1 MGVGNAGTH
10 RTYLKPSSASYAL
23 LCPMESSLPLES
35 QRHQAE
41 RGSSA
46 RPGEKESA
54 HFSFSLCTQNALSPF
69 IPVSGPSPDRL
80 RKLFFVQTLLC
91 VRGTRKLV
99 FVQTLLC
106 VRGTLEVAGK
116 RTLALFTDPRGRDQ
130 SARAGLGGRRFF
142 VRSSLPSLP
151 PRADAPAPLSRFFL
165 FSPPFPFLFFSFFPL
180 PPFHHFPSEAFPSGR
195 GRAGLTPRL
204 SPAPAALWREG
215 APSSPGH
222 QRRRLEERDRR
233 RRPRA
238 QGHHGISSLSDPS
251 AAAVR
256 PARVPA
262 PAGPVCPLLPPQTAR
277 PWSRAPRRRAPR
289 IMRW

>member
-1 MGVGNAGTH
+1 MRSTLSGHCTPPRLTSLLRH
-10 RTYLKPSSASYAL
+10 RTGGG
-23 LCPMESSLPLES
+23 
-35 QRHQAE
+35 
-41 RGSSA
+41 GSSA
-46 RPGEKESA
+46 RPRKKSPRT
-54 HFSFSLCTQNALSPF
+54 FPSLCAHKMHFPFSSQSQRLPQVVSGSSSLFKLSCASIRHGSSSLFKLSYASVGHRRWPGRDENTGVVYRHARPKSVREGGARRPALFRTLLPPQPSPASGRASASVSLFLIFSPF
-69 IPVSGPSPDRL
+69 
-80 RKLFFVQTLLC
+80 
-91 VRGTRKLV
+91 
-99 FVQTLLC
+99 
-106 VRGTLEVAGK
+106 
-116 RTLALFTDPRGRDQ
+116 
-130 SARAGLGGRRFF
+130 
-142 VRSSLPSLP
+142 
-151 PRADAPAPLSRFFL
+151 PL
-165 FSPPFPFLFFSFFPL
+165 PFLFFFPL

-222 QRRRLEERDRR
+222 QRRRSEERDR

-277 PWSRAPRRRAPR
+277 PWSRAPRCRAPR

>member
-1 MGVGNAGTH
+1 MPWSCPLCSFARLSSSHSEPQIGAVCTERPPGLQDAGGHTLSSGVEGT
-10 RTYLKPSSASYAL
+10 RLQITDLVSSHLYFAP
-23 LCPMESSLPLES
+23 CT
-35 QRHQAE
+35 
-41 RGSSA
+41 GS
-46 RPGEKESA
+46 
-54 HFSFSLCTQNALSPF
+54 FALSF
-69 IPVSGPSPDRL
+69 
-80 RKLFFVQTLLC
+80 
-91 VRGTRKLV
+91 
-99 FVQTLLC
+99 
-106 VRGTLEVAGK
+106 
-116 RTLALFTDPRGRDQ
+116 
-130 SARAGLGGRRFF
+130 
-142 VRSSLPSLP
+142 
-151 PRADAPAPLSRFFL
+151 PL
-165 FSPPFPFLFFSFFPL
+165 PFLFFFPL

-222 QRRRLEERDRR
+222 QRRRSEERDRR

-238 QGHHGISSLSDPS
+238 QGHHGTSSLSDPS

-277 PWSRAPRRRAPR
+277 PWSRAPRCRAPR

>member
-1 MGVGNAGTH
+1 MLAQGAGQWKTRKTPESFGCGNRLTFHARLITGDEFCWKDSCFSPASG
-10 RTYLKPSSASYAL
+10 RASASV
-23 LCPMESSLPLES
+23 SLFLI
-35 QRHQAE
+35 
-41 RGSSA
+41 
-46 RPGEKESA
+46 
-54 HFSFSLCTQNALSPF
+54 FSPF
-69 IPVSGPSPDRL
+69 
-80 RKLFFVQTLLC
+80 
-91 VRGTRKLV
+91 
-99 FVQTLLC
+99 
-106 VRGTLEVAGK
+106 
-116 RTLALFTDPRGRDQ
+116 
-130 SARAGLGGRRFF
+130 
-142 VRSSLPSLP
+142 
-151 PRADAPAPLSRFFL
+151 PL
-165 FSPPFPFLFFSFFPL
+165 PFLFFFPL

-222 QRRRLEERDRR
+222 QRRRSEERDRR

-238 QGHHGISSLSDPS
+238 QGHHGTSSLSDPS

-277 PWSRAPRRRAPR
+277 PWSRAPRCRAPR